1 MRLIIGIATPSVM
14 RLLFTVLVGYL
25 TLVATSLLLLFA
37 MRQVLG
43 AEALLEPGAWR
54 LSGWFAV
61 LGPMLIVVPGLVTGL
76 VAGWIGRRLKSGL
89 LLAVLVLAMSLTAT
103 FTEVRRASE
112 TDERAWTPKFTEMI
126 RRVREP
132 VVAMVL
138 GSFTLSASIVAGV
151 VIARTA
157 GLPRQPRDGA
167 PLVHRDPSTGSAF

>member
-1 MRLIIGIATPSVM
+1 M
-14 RLLFTVLVGYL
+14 RLLFTVLLGYL

-37 MRQVLG
+37 MRQILG
-43 AEALLEPGAWR
+43 AEALLEPGEWR
-54 LSGWFAV
+54 LAGWFAV
-61 LGPMLIVVPGLVTGL
+61 LGPMLIVVPGLVTGV
-76 VAGWIGRRLKSGL
+76 VAGWIGRRMKSGL

-132 VVAMVL
+132 MLAMVV

-157 GLPRQPRDGA
+157 GLPRRLPERG
-167 PLVHRDPSTGSAF
+167 PVVHRDTSVRSAF

>member
-1 MRLIIGIATPSVM
+1 M

-76 VAGWIGRRLKSGL
+76 VAGWIGRRMKSGL

>member
-1 MRLIIGIATPSVM
+1 M
-14 RLLFTVLVGYL
+14 RLLFTVLVGYM

-61 LGPMLIVVPGLVTGL
+61 LGPVLIIVPGLVTGV

-103 FTEVRRASE
+103 FTDVRRESE

-132 VVAMVL
+132 MLAMVL